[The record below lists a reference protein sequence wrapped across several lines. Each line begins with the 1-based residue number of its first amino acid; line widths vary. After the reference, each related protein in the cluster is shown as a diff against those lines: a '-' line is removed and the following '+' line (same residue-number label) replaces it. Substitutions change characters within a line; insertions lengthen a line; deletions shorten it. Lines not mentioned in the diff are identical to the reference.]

1 MALLY
6 PATLPQTSQWKPYG
20 EDTQDNV
27 LETEMDQGPAK
38 KRLLFTAVSKFYT
51 INLQL
56 TSAEYDILESFYES
70 DTSFGTLPF
79 EWIDFRSGTL
89 GIEYYFKTRPT
100 KMKTVSQVDYDVTF
114 ILEKRP

>member
-6 PATLPQTSQWKPYG
+6 PATLPQSPQWRPYN

-27 LETEMDQGPAK
+27 LETQMDQGPGK

-56 TSAEYDILESFYES
+56 SSAQYDILESFYES
-70 DTSFGTLPF
+70 DTSFGTIVF
-79 EWIDFRSGTL
+79 EWKDFRAGTL
-89 GIEYYFKTRPT
+89 GVEYRFKSRPT
-100 KMKTVSQVDYDVTF
+100 KLKSNSPTYYEVTF
-114 ILEKRP
+114 LLEKLP